1 MNLHLI
7 KYSIWLIY
15 STKQQ
20 IPFCE
25 VQLSRVSNNSVTYV
39 LFLDDMMTWPMKKK
53 KKGGG
58 RRAEFSLRTVFRN
71 LKDDA
76 ISAVNKSMYFIF
88 RNLGKLVIGTIL

>member
-25 VQLSRVSNNSVTYV
+25 VQLSRVSDNSVTYV
-39 LFLDDMMTWPMKKK
+39 LFLDDMITWPMKKK
-53 KKGGG
+53 KKKKKGGEW
-58 RRAEFSLRTVFRN
+58 AEFSLRTVFGN
-71 LKDDA
+71 LKDDT

-88 RNLGKLVIGTIL
+88 RN